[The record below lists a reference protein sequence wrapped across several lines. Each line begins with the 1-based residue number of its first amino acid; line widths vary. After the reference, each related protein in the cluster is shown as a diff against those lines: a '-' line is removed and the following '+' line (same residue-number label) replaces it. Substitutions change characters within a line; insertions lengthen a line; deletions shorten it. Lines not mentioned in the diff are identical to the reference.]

1 MVVDTSILIAIVLK
15 EQGFEE
21 LVFKLAEADV
31 RCLSAARYLEASI
44 VLLKRRGKGIELELD
59 RTIYELEITI
69 IPVTA
74 THARIARQ
82 AFLDYGKGQH
92 PARLNFGDCFAYALA
107 KSRSEPLL
115 FKGDDF
121 QQTDV
126 LVA

>member
-1 MVVDTSILIAIVLK
+1 MIVDTSVLVAVLLK
-15 EQGFEE
+15 EKGFEE
-21 LVFKLAEADV
+21 FVFTLAETDT
-31 RCLSAARYLEASI
+31 RYLSAASYLEASI
-44 VLLKRRGKGIELELD
+44 VLLKRRGKGIELELN

-69 IPVTA
+69 VPVTA

-82 AFLDYGKGQH
+82 AFLDFGKGQH

-107 KSRSEPLL
+107 KSRDEALL

-121 QQTDV
+121 RQTDV

>member
-31 RCLSAARYLEASI
+31 RCLSAASYLEASI

-82 AFLDYGKGQH
+82 AFLEYGKGQH